1 MTPKVR
7 GTHTATLRRSMLR
20 VVVQIALV
28 TCAIIAGALGA
39 GVGLDRILGTRPWL
53 TVGMLVGS
61 IPVTIVA
68 LYFLA
73 MSFAR
78 SQQAGR
84 PRNLDTREEDRVDG
98 FK

>member
-1 MTPKVR
+1 MAPNVR
-7 GTHTATLRRSMLR
+7 GSHAATLRRSMLR

-39 GVGLDRILGTRPWL
+39 GVGLDRTLGTRPWL

>member
-1 MTPKVR
+1 
-7 GTHTATLRRSMLR
+7 MLR
-20 VVVQIALV
+20 VVLQIALV
-28 TCAIIAGALGA
+28 TCAVIAGALGG
-39 GVGLDRILGTRPWL
+39 GVLLDQVLGTRPWL

-73 MSFAR
+73 ISFAR
-78 SQQAGR
+78 AQQAVAS
-84 PRNLDTREEDRVDG
+84 RNSGTLEEDRLDG

>member
-1 MTPKVR
+1 
-7 GTHTATLRRSMLR
+7 MLR

-28 TCAIIAGALGA
+28 TCAVIAGALVG
-39 GVGLDRILGTRPWL
+39 GVWLDQVLGTRPWL
-53 TVGMLVGS
+53 TVGLLVGS

-68 LYFLA
+68 LYHLA

-78 SQQAGR
+78 EQQAVGV
-84 PRNLDTREEDRVDG
+84 RNRDILEEDRVDG

>member
-1 MTPKVR
+1 MV
-7 GTHTATLRRSMLR
+7 L
-20 VVVQIALV
+20 QIALV

-78 SQQAGR
+78 AQRAGGTS
-84 PRNLDTREEDRVDG
+84 NLDTREEDRVDG

>member
-1 MTPKVR
+1 
-7 GTHTATLRRSMLR
+7 MLR

-28 TCAIIAGALGA
+28 TCAIIAGALGV

>member
-1 MTPKVR
+1 
-7 GTHTATLRRSMLR
+7 MLR

-28 TCAIIAGALGA
+28 TCAIIAGALGV

-61 IPVTIVA
+61 IPVTIGA
-68 LYFLA
+68 LYSLA

-78 SQQAGR
+78 SQQTGR

>member
-1 MTPKVR
+1 
-7 GTHTATLRRSMLR
+7 MLR
-20 VVVQIALV
+20 VVLQIALV
-28 TCAIIAGALGA
+28 ACAVIAGALGG
-39 GVGLDRILGTRPWL
+39 GVLLDQVLGTRPWL

-78 SQQAGR
+78 AQQAVAS
-84 PRNLDTREEDRVDG
+84 RNSGTLEEDRLDG

>member
-1 MTPKVR
+1 
-7 GTHTATLRRSMLR
+7 MLR
-20 VVVQIALV
+20 VVLQIALL
-28 TCAIIAGALGA
+28 TCAVIAGALGA
-39 GVGLDRILGTRPWL
+39 GVWLDQVLGTRPWL

-78 SQQAGR
+78 AQQAVGL
-84 PRNLDTREEDRVDG
+84 RNTDTLEEDRLDG